1 MRKPVG
7 IQHLSNAPL
16 PMPVWEFVGMVACMI
31 ALNALAIDVMLP
43 ALGVIGEH
51 FELQNPNHQQF
62 ILYAYIAGFGA
73 PQLIFGPI
81 SDRFG
86 RKGLLNICLIGYAA
100 MGVLCMIAPSFTLL
114 LVARFVHGVFSSGV
128 RVIGVSI
135 VRDLMAGRA
144 MARIMSLVM
153 TVFMIVP
160 IIAPAIGQG
169 IMTFADWHWTFG
181 VTAIGAIGLI
191 IWAHIRLPETLPEDH
206 RQDLKFS
213 RVMKSFWSVLSTRVT
228 CGYMVAS
235 GVIFGSLFSFIA
247 ASEQIFDV
255 VFGRGDQ
262 FALWFAIIAGALA
275 VSNFANSKIVEA
287 IGMRRISHTVLFVF
301 ITMSAATALTMSIVG
316 PNLYVFLP
324 MFCIVFGCFG
334 MMGANFSALAME
346 AQGNIAGTASAV
358 YGFFTTTVAAGF
370 GWIVSSQFNGS
381 VVPMMIGFVG
391 LGLLSLFIIT
401 YTEKGKLF
409 GIGEGKEDETVNV

>member
-1 MRKPVG
+1 
-7 IQHLSNAPL
+7 
-16 PMPVWEFVGMVACMI
+16 MPVWEFVGMVACMI